1 MFVAMADGSGGE
13 WCEGEGKRVFAVA
26 LAPAAVYHQ
35 LLVVSELTMGA
46 FRLLTVI
53 CFVFVCAEAVDL
65 GSSSNETSSPP
76 RYLSRK
82 RQQFRVVY
90 EWNSLNFTWPS
101 DEAYQK
107 AVNSSQYIP
116 KNVLISGIKIFND
129 KIYLTVPRIKD
140 GVPATMA
147 MIPAVPLESDTSP
160 KLEPFPSWELNTIGD
175 CRGFQSVQSFEIDL
189 SGYMWVIDNGRTS
202 TINSTS
208 SLPSCLPSLTLID
221 LNGGRN
227 TMVRYTFPD
236 NVAGPT
242 SYLNDIVVDDS
253 EGGYAYITDNSG
265 GDPGII
271 VFNRKENKSWKFR
284 DSRSMRADPDASH
297 FSLNGTEKPMS
308 INVDG
313 IALGP
318 RFINKANE
326 VDRLVYFSPLSSFKL
341 YVTPTS
347 MLKNESLSA
356 QPSSLRAGDVKVVG
370 NKTSQTDGM
379 IMDEEGVLYYG
390 LVGDYAIAQWDSKTN
405 FSTNQEIIAKDKD
418 FIQWVDRFAF
428 DTSNHLHVIINRLHN
443 FVADKVNVEEV
454 NYRILKTDVGVK
466 SYLYSPMLMPGV
478 KNPAKSPKT
487 AAGAQT
493 VRIHGSQSA
502 GSFHNLSSGLLV
514 IAFVFISRLVVH

>member
-1 MFVAMADGSGGE
+1 MD
-13 WCEGEGKRVFAVA
+13 
-26 LAPAAVYHQ
+26 
-35 LLVVSELTMGA
+35 A

-53 CFVFVCAEAVDL
+53 GLVFVLAEAVDV
-65 GSSSNETSSPP
+65 SSNSGEASNQTH
-76 RYLSRK
+76 RYLSKK
-82 RQQFRVVY
+82 RNQFKVIY
-90 EWNSLNFTWPS
+90 EWNMINFTWPS
-101 DEAYQK
+101 EEAYQK
-107 AVNSSQYIP
+107 AVNTSQYIP

-129 KIYLTVPRIKD
+129 KMYLTVPRIKD

-147 MIPAVPLESDTSP
+147 RIPAVPDTDTSP
-160 KLEPFPSWELNTIGD
+160 NLEPFPSWELNTIGD

-202 TINSTS
+202 TIKSNNT
-208 SLPSCLPSLTLID
+208 LPSCLPSLTLID
-221 LNGGRN
+221 LNEGRN
-227 TMVRYTFPD
+227 TMLRYNFPD
-236 NVAGPT
+236 NVAGPN

-265 GDPGII
+265 ADPGII

-284 DSRSMRADPDASH
+284 DTMSMRSDPDASH
-297 FSLNGTEKPMS
+297 FSLNGTDKNMS

-318 RFINKANE
+318 RFINKKNV

-341 YVTPTS
+341 YVTAAS
-347 MLKNESLSA
+347 VLKNESFSD
-356 QPSSLRAGDVKVVG
+356 QPSSLRADDVKLVG
-370 NKTSQTDGM
+370 SKTSQTDGM

-390 LVGDYAIAQWDSKTN
+390 LVGDYAIAQWDSRTN

-428 DTSNHLHVIINRLHN
+428 DTLNNLHVIINRLHN

-466 SYLYSPMLMPGV
+466 SYLYSPMLLPGKKPV
-478 KNPAKSPKT
+478 VSNT
-487 AAGAQT
+487 QT
-493 VRIHGSQSA
+493 VRIHSRSA
-502 GSFHNLSSGLLV
+502 SASIYFSSSLLMIVILLV
-514 IAFVFISRLVVH
+514 SKLVLH